1 MAILT
6 NFLAV
11 WLVTSLSLYILSRL
25 PTGIQMDGFGPAL
38 AGGLVLGLLNA
49 FLRPVLGFLAFP
61 ITFITLGL
69 FSFVL
74 NGIVFMLAASLVRG
88 FSLSRGCLTA
98 IIGSI
103 LLGLLNA
110 LIFAVLPL

>member
-1 MAILT
+1 MFA

-11 WLVTSLSLYILSRL
+11 WLVSSFSLYILSRL
-25 PTGIQMDGFGPAL
+25 PTGIRIEGFGTAL
-38 AGGLVLGLLNA
+38 VAGLVLGLLNA

-61 ITFITLGL
+61 ITFLTLGL

-74 NGIVFMLAASLVRG
+74 NGIVFLLASSLVRG
-88 FSLSRGCLTA
+88 FDLNRGCLTA

-103 LLGLLNA
+103 LLSLLNA
-110 LIFAVLPL
+110 LIFLILP

>member
-1 MAILT
+1 VFA
-6 NFLAV
+6 NFLIV

-25 PTGIQMDGFGPAL
+25 PTGIRIDGVGPAL
-38 AGGLVLGLLNA
+38 VGGFVLGLLNA

-61 ITFITLGL
+61 ITLLTLGL

-88 FSLSRGCLTA
+88 FDLNRGCLTA

-103 LLGLLNA
+103 LLSLLNG
-110 LIFAVLPL
+110 LIFMIVG